1 MLFLSI
7 MLSMFV
13 SSSDTV
19 NVSKEHTLQE
29 VVVVASRIRNKG
41 NKIIVQMREDENKT
55 MDEVLESVP
64 HVTVTENGITID
76 GREKVKVLFNGHEV
90 RMEGAALISYLQS
103 LRSSDISKVE
113 VQTVADASQDANV
126 QGGVIN
132 IVLRKQKDNGVNGSI
147 ENRLNVANTFSA
159 TLQPFRCF
167 QDGTT

>member
-55 MDEVLESVP
+55 MD
-64 HVTVTENGITID
+64 D
-76 GREKVKVLFNGHEV
+76 
-90 RMEGAALISYLQS
+90 
-103 LRSSDISKVE
+103 
-113 VQTVADASQDANV
+113 
-126 QGGVIN
+126 
-132 IVLRKQKDNGVNGSI
+132 
-147 ENRLNVANTFSA
+147 
-159 TLQPFRCF
+159 
-167 QDGTT
+167 

>member
-55 MDEVLESVP
+55 MDEVLASVP
-64 HVTVTENGITID
+64 HVAVTESGISID
-76 GREKVKVLFNGHEV
+76 GRGKVKVLLNG
-90 RMEGAALISYLQS
+90 
-103 LRSSDISKVE
+103 
-113 VQTVADASQDANV
+113 T
-126 QGGVIN
+126 
-132 IVLRKQKDNGVNGSI
+132 
-147 ENRLNVANTFSA
+147 
-159 TLQPFRCF
+159 RCEWKA
-167 QDGTT
+167 QH